1 MLPAGIYLLYKHK
14 QRQQRAE
21 EEPSQEQTEQFPEPA
36 AAEQAIEQQRPA
48 QAEAAMPPPETDSE
62 SGEDEAPA
70 ELPRPQS
77 LGTRFRQ
84 IAGGLGRT
92 VASAGAILTDREL
105 RL

>member
-14 QRQQRAE
+14 QRQRAE
-21 EEPSQEQTEQFPEPA
+21 EATSGEQTELPPEPA
-36 AAEQAIEQQRPA
+36 ETKQAIEQQRPG
-48 QAEAAMPPPETDSE
+48 QVEAAMPPPETDSE
-62 SGEDEAPA
+62 SGEDEAPT

>member
-21 EEPSQEQTEQFPEPA
+21 EATPGEQTAPPEPA

-62 SGEDEAPA
+62 SGEDEAPT